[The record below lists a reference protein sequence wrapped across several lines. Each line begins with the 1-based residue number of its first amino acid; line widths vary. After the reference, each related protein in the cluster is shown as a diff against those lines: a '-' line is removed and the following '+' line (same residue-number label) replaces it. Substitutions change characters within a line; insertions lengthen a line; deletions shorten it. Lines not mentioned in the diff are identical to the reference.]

1 MLEMLYSVESDNINQ
16 TYVSLECVVIQL
28 WKDNSIVFLQ
38 ITVAMHIYFIIQQ
51 LFSTLSHSK
60 FFYVN
65 CTTFFQTGLAAL
77 LVHFTT
83 F

>member
-51 LFSTLSHSK
+51 LFRH
-60 FFYVN
+60 
-65 CTTFFQTGLAAL
+65 
-77 LVHFTT
+77 
-83 F
+83 